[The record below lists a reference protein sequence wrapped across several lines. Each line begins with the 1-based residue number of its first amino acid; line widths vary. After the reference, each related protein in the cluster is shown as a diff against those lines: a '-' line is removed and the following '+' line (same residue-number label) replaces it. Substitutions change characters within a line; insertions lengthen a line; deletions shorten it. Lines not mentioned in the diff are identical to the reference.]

1 MGVQI
6 NGDTGNISA
15 TKADYSGNVTI
26 GGTLT
31 YEDVTNVDSI
41 GLVTARNGIEVGA
54 SPGVAAS
61 ISVDGNAIFSGI
73 TTIGSKEVG
82 AGITLSP
89 DGDVFATGVCTA
101 TSFSGDGSN
110 LTGLSGVSLSGS
122 TDNTVCT
129 VTGANAIQGESNVII
144 DSTGRLLVGTGHGT
158 SRDVGDVSSKIQIE
172 GAGYNQS
179 SFSLMSNA
187 GASAGN
193 TAHLTLGKSRGSSN
207 GDNTIVADGD
217 ALGQIQFAGSDGTD
231 CNSVAAIIIGR
242 VDGTPGSNDMP
253 GRLEFKTTSDGAA
266 TSTER
271 MRITSG
277 GKLLIGRTSN
287 SSYDNLLQTK
297 SITVETDADA
307 TGMQFNRTDSN
318 AAWVAM
324 RFRVQGNQSGYIQV
338 NTSSTQYSTSS
349 DYRLKENVV
358 PLSDGIARLKT
369 LQPYRFNFIE
379 DPTKTVD
386 GFFAHEVTAVPE
398 AVSGEKDA
406 VDEDGNPDYQV
417 IDHSKLVPL
426 LTAALQEAVAK
437 IEVLES
443 EVAAL
448 KSS

>member
-1 MGVQI
+1 MTVVNPKSISGI
-6 NGDTGNISA
+6 NSITTGSGSDDILTIHNNNGTERLRVDSTGA
-15 TKADYSGNVTI
+15 TKIVTGI
-26 GGTLT
+26 VTTLT
-31 YEDVTNVDSI
+31 ATTGIVTTLTTNT
-41 GLVTARNGIEVGA
+41 LTANSTAKVG
-54 SPGVAAS
+54 SGV
-61 ISVDGNAIFSGI
+61 
-73 TTIGSKEVG
+73 
-82 AGITLSP
+82 TLSP

-110 LTGLSGVSLSGS
+110 LTGISAGVSLSGS

-426 LTAALQEAVAK
+426 LTAALQEAIAK
-437 IEVLES
+437 IETLES
-443 EVAAL
+443 KVATL
-448 KSS
+448 EGS